1 MGRLRSAL
9 IAATLVSCTRSS
21 GNSVEQVV
29 PGPDFTAGVKNVT
42 VPEGRD
48 VTLSC
53 SVVRLGSHK
62 VAWIHYDRSAILTVQ
77 NNVITRNPRIG
88 VSHDG
93 HSVWNLHIKDV
104 ERSDEGQYMCQIN
117 TARAKTRLGNLHVV
131 VPPRIVDSL
140 SSSDMVQTEGSNVT
154 LECVASGSPEPEVVW
169 RREDARQIRIAKNT
183 TAEEVT
189 GPILRLWKV
198 SRMDMGAYM
207 CIAKNGVPPA
217 VSKRI
222 ELGIDFTPMIWVPA
236 QLVGVYHGDAVTLT
250 CFVEA
255 HPASLNYWEKDGVMI
270 HQDDEH
276 NTTQERGTPQ
286 YKVEMKL
293 TILSAGTDNFGKYS
307 CVAKNPR
314 GQTDGSITL
323 YARAPPTT
331 VAPPT
336 TPTTTSSFT
345 YKVLFPENKPGGLQ
359 GENLDA
365 DVSNEVD
372 MDRKER
378 RRQRNR
384 EKKRRNQ
391 RFTTESYDELY
402 AVPFS
407 GHPDLLLPSLTSLL
421 LPLLIHNFWTIFS
434 EHM

>member
-140 SSSDMVQTEGSNVT
+140 SSSD
-154 LECVASGSPEPEVVW
+154 
-169 RREDARQIRIAKNT
+169 IA
-183 TAEEVT
+183 
-189 GPILRLWKV
+189 
-198 SRMDMGAYM
+198 D
-207 CIAKNGVPPA
+207 
-217 VSKRI
+217 
-222 ELGIDFTPMIWVPA
+222 
-236 QLVGVYHGDAVTLT
+236 
-250 CFVEA
+250 
-255 HPASLNYWEKDGVMI
+255 
-270 HQDDEH
+270 
-276 NTTQERGTPQ
+276 
-286 YKVEMKL
+286 
-293 TILSAGTDNFGKYS
+293 
-307 CVAKNPR
+307 
-314 GQTDGSITL
+314 
-323 YARAPPTT
+323 
-331 VAPPT
+331 
-336 TPTTTSSFT
+336 
-345 YKVLFPENKPGGLQ
+345 
-359 GENLDA
+359 
-365 DVSNEVD
+365 
-372 MDRKER
+372 
-378 RRQRNR
+378 
-384 EKKRRNQ
+384 
-391 RFTTESYDELY
+391 
-402 AVPFS
+402 
-407 GHPDLLLPSLTSLL
+407 
-421 LPLLIHNFWTIFS
+421 
-434 EHM
+434 